1 MTKINQADLKRDI
14 EAQNRKDSRK
24 KFFNVNALRISLD
37 AAKSVK
43 DTESFAKTFT
53 PSRGNNAIA
62 RKLKLG
68 LDVKRGRWVLDGE
81 DRSDLNRLTREST
94 MTKVNEAVNG
104 KKLIE
109 LLMQALD
116 EGDTVLFSQYVNQM
130 LSQKVSEC
138 LQDQRVMIAEQLFT
152 EDLADL
158 VKVSNLNR
166 NKDSDSPEPEDEL
179 LPNMELATDELTKD
193 ETFDEG
199 SEPDGLDTFRE

>member
-1 MTKINQADLKRDI
+1 MTKINQADLKREI
-14 EAQNRKDSRK
+14 EAQNHKDSRK
-24 KFFNVNALRISLD
+24 KFHNIHSLRLMLD

-43 DTESFAKTFT
+43 DTESFAKNFT
-53 PSRGNNAIA
+53 PTRGNNAIA

-68 LDVKRGRWVLDGE
+68 LDVKRGRWVLGGE
-81 DRSDLNRLTREST
+81 DRPDLNRLTRESK
-94 MTKVNEAVNG
+94 MTQANEAVEG

-109 LLMQALD
+109 LLMQALE
-116 EGDTVLFSQYVNQM
+116 EGDALKVSELTNQM

-166 NKDSDSPEPEDEL
+166 NKDTDLPNPEDEL
-179 LPNMELATDELTKD
+179 LPGLELAQDGEAD
-193 ETFDEG
+193 DDTFDEG
-199 SEPDGLDTFRE
+199 SESDGLDTFR